1 MIVFVKLS
9 YVDIRQKSGNIIEIG
24 MRINLENDVLWSEGG
39 TVHLI

>member
-24 MRINLENDVLWSEGG
+24 MRINLENDVL
-39 TVHLI
+39 